1 MEISLITLQPLFL
14 PIQNLILFITP
25 ADGIKDLQVV
35 QAAGLDYPMALKD
48 HGVDFALDNRH
59 LWIRMQSQWAI
70 LRVRVRVMSAV
81 REYLDGQGFF
91 NLDTRCYEDGA
102 LDARTKEIA
111 GLSASLVLRCDDCIA
126 YHVIRCCE
134 LGVTKAEI
142 LEVFDVGLIV
152 GGSIVIPHLRRAHEL
167 LGELLGEEA

>member
-1 MEISLITLQPLFL
+1 MTSRLTAF
-14 PIQNLILFITP
+14 
-25 ADGIKDLQVV
+25 
-35 QAAGLDYPMALKD
+35 
-48 HGVDFALDNRH
+48 
-59 LWIRMQSQWAI
+59 
-70 LRVRVRVMSAV
+70 
-81 REYLDGQGFF
+81 REYRERMNDKKHAGATLTTKRFF

-134 LGVTKAEI
+134 LGVKREEV

-167 LGELLGEEA
+167 LDELLAETQET